1 MRILYLNTTYSGGGA
16 EKVTRQV
23 YEGMK
28 ARGHEVY
35 EIVCYNR
42 RGAMEDDHVKVLYT
56 SAPEKLFHRL
66 QTHNR
71 GNTNRTIP
79 YAVWY
84 ICNFIKKH
92 QIQVVHLHNPHD
104 SFLGIRDIRTIQKLC
119 PVVWT
124 LHDFWALTGHC
135 AFPVGCDDRWKKG
148 CKSCEHLDNYPR
160 LRKDVCGALFEE
172 KKRGLTGCGIRYTVP
187 SDWMRQQFAESYLK
201 GENCTTVYN
210 SLNVA
215 DWKVLDKKETR
226 KKYGIQTGKFVLA
239 FVAADLK
246 IPQKG
251 MARLLEVLKGLDPDR
266 FLLLMAGKC
275 SEEWKEA
282 LTHFEVVDFG
292 YIREQQ
298 KMNEFYAMADLM
310 VNPSTYETFGLV
322 NIEAMASGTP
332 VAAFH
337 ICVMPEVVS
346 SEVGWLCEEISADA
360 FRTLIQ
366 QIERDR
372 GGWKQKAEKCHTY
385 VQDKYD
391 EKKML
396 DAYEELYQNL

>member
-1 MRILYLNTTYSGGGA
+1 M
-16 EKVTRQV
+16 
-23 YEGMK
+23 
-28 ARGHEVY
+28 
-35 EIVCYNR
+35 
-42 RGAMEDDHVKVLYT
+42 
-56 SAPEKLFHRL
+56 
-66 QTHNR
+66 
-71 GNTNRTIP
+71 
-79 YAVWY
+79 
-84 ICNFIKKH
+84 
-92 QIQVVHLHNPHD
+92 
-104 SFLGIRDIRTIQKLC
+104 
-119 PVVWT
+119 
-124 LHDFWALTGHC
+124 
-135 AFPVGCDDRWKKG
+135 
-148 CKSCEHLDNYPR
+148 
-160 LRKDVCGALFEE
+160 
-172 KKRGLTGCGIRYTVP
+172 
-187 SDWMRQQFAESYLK
+187 
-201 GENCTTVYN
+201 TVYN

-215 DWKVLDKKETR
+215 AWKVLDKKETR

-346 SEVGWLCEEISADA
+346 SKVGWLCEEISADA

-366 QIERDR
+366 QIEKDR